1 VKAWLQQ
8 LAELRT
14 ILAFLRPYLGRQ
26 PLLLAAVLASALF
39 VMLFEGFGVGLL
51 VPLLNLLLGGDRATP
66 MRPLQWLER
75 TLPGHS
81 PAFYI
86 GAIAVAIVLAVAL
99 KNAAF
104 YTSLVLAARLKR
116 RIAVRLRDDLFR
128 RLHRADLDL
137 FDRLP
142 GGDLANVFLVETYRT
157 TVAIDAMLAL
167 IQRTSIAV
175 FYVAALFFLS
185 WPLTTLVVV
194 LAAGL
199 GGALSFVY
207 GRLKTAGV
215 ELTDLNHRMASMLG
229 QSFSGVRIVRATHSQ
244 DREIEQFHQV
254 NRAQANAEQRSAE
267 ALSLLFPITET
278 LAVAGA
284 MVIVTCAYIFL
295 VRPGYMLSSYLLA
308 YGFVLL
314 RLLPLLNQ
322 LYGLHGHLAY
332 LAGGIHEV
340 KAWLDTPHFPE
351 RPFGAATFNRLE
363 HALAFEHI
371 TYRYPNGKAAL
382 DDVDFVVPVGQ
393 TVAIVGPSGAGK
405 STLASILLRLRAPS
419 GGRVTVDGRDC
430 WDFSPESWHRATA
443 LVEQDA
449 FLFHG
454 TLRENILYGCQH
466 VGEEALACALAA
478 AHLTDVVA
486 SLPDGL
492 ETVVGER
499 GAMVSGGQRQRI
511 AIARV
516 ILKDAPILVLDE
528 ATAALDSEVEAAI
541 QESLK
546 DLMQGKTV
554 IAIAH
559 RLSTIA
565 RMDRLVVLDAG
576 KVVEEGT
583 HAELLRLGGHYEK
596 LWRHQSGGF
605 IANELDEAAEP
616 PALRPAVG

>member
-1 VKAWLQQ
+1 LKAWIKQ
-8 LAELRT
+8 LAELRK
-14 ILAFLRPYLGRQ
+14 ILEFLRPYLVRQ
-26 PLLLAAVLASALF
+26 PLMLAAVLGSALF

-51 VPLLNLLLGGDRATP
+51 VPLLNLLLGGERATP
-66 MRPLQWLER
+66 MRPLQFLER
-75 TLPGHS
+75 SLPGHS

-86 GAIAVAIVLAVAL
+86 GFIAVAIVAAIAL
-99 KNAAF
+99 KNTAF

-167 IQRTSIAV
+167 IQRSSIAV
-175 FYVAALFFLS
+175 FYIAALFFLS
-185 WPLTTLVVV
+185 WTLTSLVVV
-194 LAAGL
+194 LAVGL
-199 GGALSFVY
+199 GSALSFVY

-215 ELTDLNHRMASMLG
+215 ELTDLNHRMAGMLG

-244 DREIEQFHQV
+244 EREVEQFHAL
-254 NRAQANAEQRSAE
+254 NDAQAAAEERSAE
-267 ALSLLFPITET
+267 ALSLLFPLTET

-284 MVIVTCAYIFL
+284 MVIVTCAYIFF

-308 YGFVLL
+308 YGFILL

-340 KAWLDTPHFPE
+340 KNWLDTPSFPV
-351 RPFGAATFNRLE
+351 RPFGSVAFTGLE
-363 HALAFEHI
+363 RELRFDQVGF
-371 TYRYPNGKAAL
+371 RYPAGKVAL
-382 DDVDFVVPVGQ
+382 DDIDFTVPVGQ

-405 STLASILLRLRAPS
+405 STLANLLLRFRAPS
-419 GGRVTVDGRDC
+419 SGRITVDGRDC
-430 WDFSPESWHRATA
+430 WEFSPESWHRATA

-454 TLRENILYGCQH
+454 TLRENILYGCDG
-466 VGEEALACALAA
+466 VSGEDLERALAA
-478 AHLTDVVA
+478 AHLTDVVS

-492 ETVVGER
+492 DTLVGER

-511 AIARV
+511 AIARAV
-516 ILKDAPILVLDE
+516 IRNPSILILDE
-528 ATAALDSEVEAAI
+528 ATSHLDAVSERLVQQALQNASRGRTTIV
-541 QESLK
+541 
-546 DLMQGKTV
+546 
-554 IAIAH
+554 IAH
-559 RLSTIA
+559 RLSTIRDA
-565 RMDRLVVLDAG
+565 DRLIVLENGRISEQGTWDTLATAG
-576 KVVEEGT
+576 GT
-583 HAELLRLGGHYEK
+583 FQRLIRGLG
-596 LWRHQSGGF
+596 
-605 IANELDEAAEP
+605 A
-616 PALRPAVG
+616 

>member
-8 LAELRT
+8 LAELRK
-14 ILAFLRPYLGRQ
+14 ILAFLRPYLVRQ
-26 PLLLAAVLASALF
+26 PLLLAAVLGSALF

-51 VPLLNLLLGGDRATP
+51 VPLLNLLLGGERATP

-75 TLPGHS
+75 TIPGHS

-86 GAIAVAIVLAVAL
+86 GAIAVAIVVSVAL
-99 KNAAF
+99 KNVAF

-167 IQRTSIAV
+167 IQRTSIAF

-185 WPLTTLVVV
+185 WPLTALVLV
-194 LAAGL
+194 LAVAL

-207 GRLKTAGV
+207 GRLKTVGI
-215 ELTDLNHRMASMLG
+215 ELTDLNHRMAALLG

-244 DREIEQFHQV
+244 DREIEQFHSL
-254 NRAQANAEQRSAE
+254 NDAQAGAEERSAE
-267 ALSLLFPITET
+267 ALSLVFPITET

-314 RLLPLLNQ
+314 RLLPLMNQ

-332 LAGGIHEV
+332 LAGGIEEV
-340 KAWLDTPHFPE
+340 KAWLDTPYFPD
-351 RPFGAATFNRLE
+351 RPFGATEFAGVRRS
-363 HALAFEHI
+363 LAFERV
-371 TYRYPNGKAAL
+371 TFRYPNGKTAL
-382 DDVDFVVPVGQ
+382 DNIDFVVPVGQ
-393 TVAIVGPSGAGK
+393 TIAIVGPSGAGK
-405 STLASILLRLRAPS
+405 STLANILLRLRAPTS
-419 GGRVTVDGRDC
+419 GRVIVDERDF
-430 WDFSPESWHRATA
+430 WDFSSESWHRATA

-454 TLRENILYGCQH
+454 TLRENILYGCEN
-466 VGEEALACALAA
+466 VSAAALEHALHA
-478 AHLTDVVA
+478 AHLTDVVS

-492 ETVVGER
+492 ETLVGER

-511 AIARV
+511 AIARAV
-516 ILKDAPILVLDE
+516 IRNPSILILDE
-528 ATAALDSEVEAAI
+528 ATSHLDAVSERLVQQALQNASRGRTTIV
-541 QESLK
+541 
-546 DLMQGKTV
+546 
-554 IAIAH
+554 IAH
-559 RLSTIA
+559 RLSTIREA
-565 RMDRLVVLDAG
+565 DRLIVLENGRIAEQGTWDTLATAG
-576 KVVEEGT
+576 GVFE
-583 HAELLRLGGHYEK
+583 RLIRG
-596 LWRHQSGGF
+596 L
-605 IANELDEAAEP
+605 A
-616 PALRPAVG
+616 